1 MKLPIQTSK
10 YWHSYCCMS
19 VFTVNSIC
27 IILKMCH
34 AVIVWDLSLFLH
46 SGCARWECRRKSVF
60 KPPWCGNAV
69 TFTQKINKGNI
80 VLGHLCTYWKMSH
93 PLFWFSSALF
103 DVSDFFFVYQLALLM
118 WCESCFILR
127 KGKSGLHASR
137 HILASFCISAAVCC
151 WPPVSAAYSLA
162 LSTALCVGNDDK
174 VMTQHWLKAEQI
186 FRFCVISLTQK
197 SDLIWMC
204 LWSLSTSNLWNKI
217 HFLYFNLL
225 WQFCQHWTAYWCL
238 FSCHAGLSLP
248 ENQRHV
254 RNPKDQQRQLLGAGR
269 GTLIKQYVLVSYLC
283 ENARNASNI
292 LTYYTSCLFC

>member
-46 SGCARWECRRKSVF
+46 SGCARWECRRKSVS

-103 DVSDFFFVYQLALLM
+103 DVSDFFFCLSV
-118 WCESCFILR
+118 
-127 KGKSGLHASR
+127 
-137 HILASFCISAAVCC
+137 
-151 WPPVSAAYSLA
+151 SLA
-162 LSTALCVGNDDK
+162 NVMWKLLHIEERQVRPSCILSHPGLILHFSCCVLLTAGVSSVQSRPFHCALCWEWWQSDDTAL
-174 VMTQHWLKAEQI
+174 I
-186 FRFCVISLTQK
+186 K
-197 SDLIWMC
+197 SCAD
-204 LWSLSTSNLWNKI
+204 
-217 HFLYFNLL
+217 F
-225 WQFCQHWTAYWCL
+225 
-238 FSCHAGLSLP
+238 
-248 ENQRHV
+248 
-254 RNPKDQQRQLLGAGR
+254 
-269 GTLIKQYVLVSYLC
+269 
-283 ENARNASNI
+283 
-292 LTYYTSCLFC
+292 

>member
-1 MKLPIQTSK
+1 MRSLT
-10 YWHSYCCMS
+10 
-19 VFTVNSIC
+19 VFAQCV
-27 IILKMCH
+27 
-34 AVIVWDLSLFLH
+34 
-46 SGCARWECRRKSVF
+46 CAKWECRRKSVF

-93 PLFWFSSALF
+93 PLFWFSSALL
-103 DVSDFFFVYQLALLM
+103 VYQLALLM
-118 WCESCFILR
+118 
-127 KGKSGLHASR
+127 
-137 HILASFCISAAVCC
+137 SFCISAAVCC

-217 HFLYFNLL
+217 LFLYCNLL
-225 WQFCQHWTAYWCL
+225 WQFCQHWTAYRCL

-254 RNPKDQQRQLLGAGR
+254 RNQKDQQRQLLGPGR
-269 GTLIKQYVLVSYLC
+269 GTLIKQYVLVSCLC